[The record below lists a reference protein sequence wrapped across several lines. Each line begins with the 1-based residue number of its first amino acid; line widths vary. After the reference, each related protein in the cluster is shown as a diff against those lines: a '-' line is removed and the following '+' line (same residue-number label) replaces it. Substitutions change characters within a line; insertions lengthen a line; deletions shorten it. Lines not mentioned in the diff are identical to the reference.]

1 MNREIHRHQSRP
13 LPQLHVGHGSHHGA
27 LSIFPLWVDSP
38 RVTGLDWKA
47 SSIRT
52 GEREGSPVVGEL
64 VLHNSTARPV
74 VALEGDLLKGG
85 WQDRMLARSLL
96 LEPFEAR
103 VAEVFCVEAGRW
115 GARSVETS
123 AAHEASGRRS
133 ALSVRRGNAG
143 GDDCGERGGSQQSE
157 VWQRISRF
165 ENTLG
170 ATASSSMLDHLDR
183 SAPLDARPLDGQRG
197 VIIGIGGR
205 VMGAELFGNTAGLR
219 SRWQGILAAAA
230 LDAQLAPRRRTT
242 AHDARV
248 FTRHLQ
254 GAALEDGGDAGLA
267 RAVRSQLGQLRA
279 SGIVNTNARTSTHT
293 STSAPTASIIHL
305 TAFDDAHPLLEN
317 A

>member
-1 MNREIHRHQSRP
+1 MNRVIHRHQNRP

-52 GEREGSPVVGEL
+52 AEREGSPVVSEL

-103 VAEVFCVEAGRW
+103 VAEVLCVEAGRW

-123 AAHEASGRRS
+123 AVHEASGRRS

-143 GDDCGERGGSQQSE
+143 GGERDGSQQSE
-157 VWQRISRF
+157 VWQRISRI

-183 SAPLDARPLDGQRG
+183 SAPLQARPLDGQRG

-230 LDAQLAPRRRTT
+230 LDAQLAPQRRTT

-254 GAALEDGGDAGLA
+254 SVTLEDGGDAGLA
-267 RAVRSQLGQLRA
+267 RAVRSQQGRLRA
-279 SGIVNTNARTSTHT
+279 SGIVNTNVHT
-293 STSAPTASIIHL
+293 SMHTNTSAPTASIIHL
-305 TAFDDAHPLLEN
+305 IAFDDAHPLLEN

>member
-1 MNREIHRHQSRP
+1 MNREIHRHQNRP

-52 GEREGSPVVGEL
+52 AEREGSPVVSEL
-64 VLHNSTARPV
+64 VLHNSTARPA

-115 GARSVETS
+115 GARSVETQG
-123 AAHEASGRRS
+123 AHEASGRRS

-143 GDDCGERGGSQQSE
+143 GGDGDGERGGSQQSA

-183 SAPLDARPLDGQRG
+183 SAPLEARPLDGQRG

-230 LDAQLAPRRRTT
+230 LDAQLAPQRRTT

-254 GAALEDGGDAGLA
+254 GVTLEDGGDAGLA
-267 RAVRSQLGQLRA
+267 RAVRSQQGRLRA
-279 SGIVNTNARTSTHT
+279 SGIVNTNAHT
-293 STSAPTASIIHL
+293 NTSAPTASIIHL